1 MAIIEKDKP
10 IVLRARTLDIGL
22 LNILKT
28 HYVVIVEQR
37 GEEIIFEL
45 HTKDICKY

>member
-1 MAIIEKDKP
+1 MATIEKDKP
-10 IVLRARTLDIGL
+10 IVLRAHTLDIGL

-37 GEEIIFEL
+37 DKEIIFEL
-45 HTKDICKY
+45 HTKEICKY